1 MATDG
6 WNKFTAANIEEGKW
20 MKTPAADDNYLKYRY
35 HTGKKIATVI
45 EIVFPEDKTELIIPS
60 TFDIINGKDTI
71 TYNIDSIAPG
81 SFANKDKVQ
90 KLTIKDAA
98 EGYAGIKTI
107 AASSFS
113 GCTNLTTVFLPSSL
127 VEIGE
132 KAFNGCSGITN
143 LNIQCASALDI
154 NANVFSISD
163 GNKATLFVHK
173 EISDSYN
180 NKDGWNKFSNVVEG
194 VFVGTY
200 KGSIDNENDL
210 TFSYYTTTDTENKIV
225 NAAILTKSESNVQN
239 LPSSIKIEEIVY
251 NIKHIGSYSFSTSKN
266 LTNLTI
272 PDSIET
278 IGKYAFNTCTNIKS
292 LELPSSLR
300 SIGASAFGGCSAIRE
315 IVSDVEKDDLF
326 EISDNVF
333 HSDAKTHATLYV
345 PIGSKE
351 YSYEKKDDWKN
362 FKNII
367 EGKWFYTT
375 EADKYYLKYRYH
387 TGKKIATVVE
397 VVFPTD
403 QKELFIPS
411 TFTIAEGENA
421 GVYDVDSIAISKFS
435 EKTKVEKLIIE
446 KVADIEGFKG
456 IQTIDAKSFQGCSNL
471 SVIEFPSSLI
481 TIGNYAFNGTKI
493 TEVRLDSVE
502 TIGTYAFQNCSSL
515 QTVWL
520 PSTLSSTSIGAKAFD
535 GCNNIRNVNSKI
547 ASPSDIGGD
556 VFSVS
561 GTTNIATL
569 FVPEEDYDNYAIDV
583 WKNKFCNR
591 VKGEFLKEH
600 VDPAK
605 NYTYSLYD
613 IPVADSDPTKAA
625 ILTKSPSGITSVS
638 IPASI
643 EVTDDVNAAPISF
656 KVKEIGQ
663 SAFKD
668 RTGITKVELPK
679 TLTSIGDNAF
689 GGCSAIR
696 EIVSDVEK
704 DDLFEISDNVF
715 HSDAK
720 THATL
725 YVPIG
730 SKEYSYEKKDDWK
743 NFKNIIEGKWFYTTE
758 ADKYYLKYRYHTG
771 KKIATVVEV
780 VFPTDQKE
788 LFIPSTFT
796 IAEGEN
802 AGVYD
807 VDSIAISKFSEKTK
821 VEKLII
827 EKVADIEGFKGIQT
841 IDAKS
846 FQGCTNLQK
855 IWLPATLTSIGRN
868 AFNGCNLTRV
878 TCEAL
883 PDIEGDVFS
892 SYRNAYLFVPQ
903 GATVKGRTGW
913 GEFSRVYVGCYEGEA
928 ISSDD
933 KKSYLYLKQSD
944 DSRTAILMKYENTDN
959 IISPVVFE
967 GNKYDVTIIAES
979 ACSGVTLDN
988 LVLPNTITE
997 IQKNAFQNQK
1007 NLTTISLPT
1016 NLKIIGDN
1024 AFSGNSKLES
1034 LTFSDVIESIG
1045 NEAFKDCV
1053 NLKNV
1058 VLPST
1063 LKTIGSTAFDGCS
1076 NLTEVISKITDENV
1090 IKGNTLSMPYAILYV
1105 PNHKDLYDGWNCM
1118 HILEGDKQ
1126 VSDVIDGF
1134 KYAYS
1139 TGDKKAILINA
1150 AKSGDVTIPGLIKI
1164 GDDDYEVIAIDKAVF
1179 KGNTNIKSVVIE
1191 DHIKTIGANAFQ
1203 GCSNLKMIEL
1213 PASIKSI
1220 GEKAL
1225 DGCNSLIEAVCKSDD
1240 NDFVANNVLS
1250 LPNATLYVHE
1260 GTKSWYEGKWSYAR
1274 IYEGERKI
1282 DEIGGLLYAYSSGAD
1297 DAIIVGVAETA
1308 EWKDGKVIIPGVIS
1322 VGEPAVDYKVINIA
1336 DNVFKDN
1343 TAIKTVEIGKN
1354 VQSIGANAFE
1364 GCKNLKEI
1372 VSKITV
1378 DSVISSITLSLPN
1391 AMLYVPDANL
1401 VETYK
1406 QKWTFADYYVGNRLT
1421 TEIDGMSYVC
1431 ATGDKKAVL
1440 VSGITEK
1447 LGVNIT
1453 IPGSITPEGETEKY
1467 TVIGISENAFSGN
1480 TNIVSVEIDENVKTI
1495 GANAFQGC
1503 SALNKV
1509 WIPSTLTAIGEK
1521 AFDGCND
1528 IAYICTSSK
1537 TPLVSPN
1544 INSNVFSKYK
1554 ATLYVPNGAL
1564 DSYGKNDVWNTF
1576 PIRREGY
1583 FKGVET
1589 ENGLTYECLI
1599 NGEGETAETVA
1610 ILIKSETTDKIVE
1623 IQPSVKLDGD
1633 AATSYNVTVISKEA
1647 FRGNNSKNNLEKL
1660 ILPTTLKKIEDEA
1673 FKICT
1678 KLSIITSRIAKN
1690 NLFTFN
1696 ENVFS
1701 QTVYDN
1707 ATVYVPY
1714 DEDGSTM
1721 AEYIQTSGWNN
1732 FSSSNYAQGEKN
1744 TYIDDASGMT
1754 YDYITGVGTATLTK
1768 AAIDNEMVVVDGNV
1782 KIGSDTYTVT
1792 AIGPNAFKNSKN
1804 LKKLWLPASLT
1815 EIGKQ
1820 AFSGCKSLTRVS
1832 TKSLPEITD
1841 DVFPESIPY
1850 LFIPDGKSVNG
1861 MIGWNSFAKV
1871 VEGHYVGDVSSD
1883 NISYICMETGDAAEK
1898 TAMLI
1903 KAPKTASDFA
1913 SSVVFE
1919 ENSYSLTTIGD
1930 AAFEGNTAFVNL
1942 VIPEGVKTI
1951 EANAFNNCSKLHSVE
1966 LPSTLVKVGDNAFEG
1981 CSLAFLQSLIETP
1994 NAISDNVFADAVFN
2008 NATLY
2013 IPEKASDKYTSAGG
2027 WKNFKTVVEG
2037 IATEVTIEDM
2047 TYICV
2052 DSSEKRVA
2060 KLTKGLSKA
2069 KEVKVPAKLF
2079 TDDVNYQVVE
2089 VDKSAFEGNSSLE
2102 KVIVSEG
2109 IKTIGQSAFKQCSN
2123 LKSVVLPA
2131 SLVTIGD
2138 YAFDNCLRLATVT
2151 CAGEKPV
2158 DISDNVFSATG
2169 LEVNV
2174 SSRSAVKAY
2183 KDHKVWGSFD
2193 IYYSMSSS
2201 GESGTE
2207 ETNVAT
2213 YQIVSSE
2220 EDDETTVAIVDDDNV
2235 TGDFSI
2241 QATVERNGITYAVTV
2256 IAPSA
2261 FEDNTSLTSVTIPN
2275 TISMIGDAA
2284 FAGCSNLMSI
2294 TVYNLDP
2301 PTLMGTS
2308 KVAGARR
2315 MFTRGSNDNPIFKGV
2330 DVDNCILYV
2339 PEESIEKYKGATIWS
2354 AFKNIQAISATALN
2368 GIMVSDDAAFDVYNL
2383 QGRKVKSRVT
2393 TLKGLSPGVYI
2404 VRGKKIVVR

>member
-1 MATDG
+1 M
-6 WNKFTAANIEEGKW
+6 F
-20 MKTPAADDNYLKYRY
+20 
-35 HTGKKIATVI
+35 
-45 EIVFPEDKTELIIPS
+45 
-60 TFDIINGKDTI
+60 
-71 TYNIDSIAPG
+71 
-81 SFANKDKVQ
+81 
-90 KLTIKDAA
+90 IK
-98 EGYAGIKTI
+98 E
-107 AASSFS
+107 
-113 GCTNLTTVFLPSSL
+113 
-127 VEIGE
+127 
-132 KAFNGCSGITN
+132 
-143 LNIQCASALDI
+143 
-154 NANVFSISD
+154 
-163 GNKATLFVHK
+163 
-173 EISDSYN
+173 
-180 NKDGWNKFSNVVEG
+180 
-194 VFVGTY
+194 
-200 KGSIDNENDL
+200 
-210 TFSYYTTTDTENKIV
+210 
-225 NAAILTKSESNVQN
+225 
-239 LPSSIKIEEIVY
+239 
-251 NIKHIGSYSFSTSKN
+251 
-266 LTNLTI
+266 
-272 PDSIET
+272 
-278 IGKYAFNTCTNIKS
+278 
-292 LELPSSLR
+292 
-300 SIGASAFGGCSAIRE
+300 
-315 IVSDVEKDDLF
+315 
-326 EISDNVF
+326 
-333 HSDAKTHATLYV
+333 
-345 PIGSKE
+345 
-351 YSYEKKDDWKN
+351 
-362 FKNII
+362 
-367 EGKWFYTT
+367 
-375 EADKYYLKYRYH
+375 
-387 TGKKIATVVE
+387 
-397 VVFPTD
+397 
-403 QKELFIPS
+403 
-411 TFTIAEGENA
+411 
-421 GVYDVDSIAISKFS
+421 
-435 EKTKVEKLIIE
+435 
-446 KVADIEGFKG
+446 
-456 IQTIDAKSFQGCSNL
+456 
-471 SVIEFPSSLI
+471 
-481 TIGNYAFNGTKI
+481 
-493 TEVRLDSVE
+493 
-502 TIGTYAFQNCSSL
+502 
-515 QTVWL
+515 
-520 PSTLSSTSIGAKAFD
+520 
-535 GCNNIRNVNSKI
+535 
-547 ASPSDIGGD
+547 
-556 VFSVS
+556 
-561 GTTNIATL
+561 
-569 FVPEEDYDNYAIDV
+569 
-583 WKNKFCNR
+583 
-591 VKGEFLKEH
+591 
-600 VDPAK
+600 
-605 NYTYSLYD
+605 
-613 IPVADSDPTKAA
+613 
-625 ILTKSPSGITSVS
+625 
-638 IPASI
+638 
-643 EVTDDVNAAPISF
+643 
-656 KVKEIGQ
+656 
-663 SAFKD
+663 
-668 RTGITKVELPK
+668 
-679 TLTSIGDNAF
+679 
-689 GGCSAIR
+689 
-696 EIVSDVEK
+696 
-704 DDLFEISDNVF
+704 
-715 HSDAK
+715 
-720 THATL
+720 
-725 YVPIG
+725 
-730 SKEYSYEKKDDWK
+730 
-743 NFKNIIEGKWFYTTE
+743 
-758 ADKYYLKYRYHTG
+758 
-771 KKIATVVEV
+771 
-780 VFPTDQKE
+780 
-788 LFIPSTFT
+788 
-796 IAEGEN
+796 
-802 AGVYD
+802 
-807 VDSIAISKFSEKTK
+807 
-821 VEKLII
+821 
-827 EKVADIEGFKGIQT
+827 
-841 IDAKS
+841 
-846 FQGCTNLQK
+846 
-855 IWLPATLTSIGRN
+855 
-868 AFNGCNLTRV
+868 
-878 TCEAL
+878 
-883 PDIEGDVFS
+883 
-892 SYRNAYLFVPQ
+892 
-903 GATVKGRTGW
+903 
-913 GEFSRVYVGCYEGEA
+913 
-928 ISSDD
+928 
-933 KKSYLYLKQSD
+933 
-944 DSRTAILMKYENTDN
+944 
-959 IISPVVFE
+959 
-967 GNKYDVTIIAES
+967 
-979 ACSGVTLDN
+979 
-988 LVLPNTITE
+988 
-997 IQKNAFQNQK
+997 
-1007 NLTTISLPT
+1007 
-1016 NLKIIGDN
+1016 
-1024 AFSGNSKLES
+1024 
-1034 LTFSDVIESIG
+1034 
-1045 NEAFKDCV
+1045 
-1053 NLKNV
+1053 
-1058 VLPST
+1058 
-1063 LKTIGSTAFDGCS
+1063 
-1076 NLTEVISKITDENV
+1076 
-1090 IKGNTLSMPYAILYV
+1090 
-1105 PNHKDLYDGWNCM
+1105 
-1118 HILEGDKQ
+1118 
-1126 VSDVIDGF
+1126 
-1134 KYAYS
+1134 
-1139 TGDKKAILINA
+1139 
-1150 AKSGDVTIPGLIKI
+1150 
-1164 GDDDYEVIAIDKAVF
+1164 
-1179 KGNTNIKSVVIE
+1179 
-1191 DHIKTIGANAFQ
+1191 
-1203 GCSNLKMIEL
+1203 
-1213 PASIKSI
+1213 
-1220 GEKAL
+1220 
-1225 DGCNSLIEAVCKSDD
+1225 
-1240 NDFVANNVLS
+1240 NVLS
-1250 LPNATLYVHE
+1250 QPNATLYITDH
-1260 GTKSWYEGKWSYAR
+1260 KDWYKNAGWNFAH
-1274 IYEGERKI
+1274 IYQGERMTK
-1282 DEIGGLLYAYSSGAD
+1282 EIEGLEYAYPAGSGE
-1297 DAIIVGVAETA
+1297 AILIGISEST
-1308 EWKDGKVIIPGVIS
+1308 EWKDGKVIIPESIS

-1503 SALNKV
+1503 SALNKI

-1647 FRGNNSKNNLEKL
+1647 FSGNNSKNNLEKL

-1951 EANAFNNCSKLHSVE
+1951 EANAFRNSSKLHSVE

-2123 LKSVVLPA
+2123 LKSLVLPA
-2131 SLVTIGD
+2131 SLENVGD